1 MDAAVNGG
9 IAKYIDA
16 FLGSEFLLANS
27 DQVGNVSRLKE
38 RIANQIQLVEVGLN
52 LHGRLA
58 PVAVRP
64 LHTRLLE
71 RFTTMR
77 NTVHQ
82 ANIESSQA
90 LLWTPN
96 QIIHRPSILSQPLP
110 PIPQRSDALSD
121 PDSSS
126 LSSTSSC
133 QAINMINNEI
143 RLRTPPPPHSS
154 STMAIPS
161 NYNHSPINKCHL
173 KNKPLPPLPISGNN
187 QTNSTVV
194 KRHNSNIETTTNNRF
209 PIKTK
214 LEMDSIYSVPQ
225 YTDLDLNLLPDN
237 ESSVDDS
244 IDYCDIQNTDNRSV
258 NNDGNAN
265 NRINRSL
272 SIPSSAMLLYNGCKS
287 EETNA
292 QKISSWEDS
301 SPPPLPPRAIST
313 LDRSNSLN
321 SGSIRPALVAP
332 ALPQRPVKNK
342 ISTTK
347 SSTTNISNKEF
358 SDDISLP
365 PPSQPAPAP
374 PNIHFAAID
383 GLEFENLLLSSPT
396 PIASQS
402 SRPAPIIGIEINDN
416 SIVSTVSAAGSMTN
430 SVSEQRAKSNSLP
443 RGLQQLTN
451 GLNNLEF
458 KPENEINNS
467 SLLD

>member
-27 DQVGNVSRLKE
+27 DQVANVSRLKE
-38 RIANQIQLVEVGLN
+38 RIANQIHLVEVGLS

-71 RFTTMR
+71 RFSTMR

-154 STMAIPS
+154 STIVIHS

-173 KNKPLPPLPISGNN
+173 KNKPLPPLPTSAKN
-187 QTNSTVV
+187 QTNSTLI

-209 PIKTK
+209 PMKTK

-244 IDYCDIQNTDNRSV
+244 IDYCDIQNTEPT
-258 NNDGNAN
+258 NNDNNANN

-287 EETNA
+287 EENNA
-292 QKISSWEDS
+292 QKISTWEDS

-332 ALPQRPVKNK
+332 ALPERPVKNK

-347 SSTTNISNKEF
+347 SSTIIVPNKEF
-358 SDDISLP
+358 SDEISLP

-374 PNIHFAAID
+374 PNLHFAAID
-383 GLEFENLLLSSPT
+383 GLEFENLVLSSPT
-396 PIASQS
+396 PISSQS

-416 SIVSTVSAAGSMTN
+416 SIMSTVSAAGSMTN
-430 SVSEQRAKSNSLP
+430 SVSEQRAKSSSLP
-443 RGLQQLTN
+443 RGLQELTN
-451 GLNNLEF
+451 GINNLEF
-458 KPENEINNS
+458 EPENEINKS